1 MGGRPVTA
9 TPPEPTPT
17 PEPAPDGSLTERVGK
32 LETGQDTI
40 ASKVDRILGI
50 LDKPEGDAPPTGADP
65 APADMGEQMRQA
77 VRDVHAEAVA
87 AEAAKPKPEQPPREA
102 GQPFRQRLAEVVHGR
117 EPRKP

>member
-1 MGGRPVTA
+1 MTA

-50 LDKPEGDAPPTGADP
+50 LDKPEGDAPTTTADP

>member
-1 MGGRPVTA
+1 VTA
-9 TPPEPTPT
+9 AQPEPTTT
-17 PEPAPDGSLTERVGK
+17 PEPAADGSLTERVGK

-50 LDKPEGDAPPTGADP
+50 LDKPEGDAPTTTADP

-77 VRDVHAEAVA
+77 VSDVHAEAVA

>member
-1 MGGRPVTA
+1 MT
-9 TPPEPTPT
+9 TPPEPTPAA
-17 PEPAPDGSLTERVGK
+17 EPTPDGSLTERVGK
-32 LETGQDTI
+32 LEDGQDTI
-40 ASKVDRILGI
+40 AGKVDRILGL
-50 LDKPEGDAPPTGADP
+50 LDKPGTPAESTTTADP

-87 AEAAKPKPEQPPREA
+87 AEAAKPKPEQRPREA

>member
-1 MGGRPVTA
+1 MGGRPVT
-9 TPPEPTPT
+9 TPPEPTPA
-17 PEPAPDGSLTERVGK
+17 PAPTPDGSLPERVSK
-32 LETGQDTI
+32 LETGQESI
-40 ASKVDRILGI
+40 AGKVDRILGI
-50 LDKPEGDAPPTGADP
+50 LDKPEGDAPTTTADAP
-65 APADMGEQMRQA
+65 AADMGEQMRQA

>member
-1 MGGRPVTA
+1 MT
-9 TPPEPTPT
+9 TPPEPTPA
-17 PEPAPDGSLTERVGK
+17 EPAPDGSLTERVGK
-32 LETGQDTI
+32 LETGQESMSTKLD
-40 ASKVDRILGI
+40 SI
-50 LDKPEGDAPPTGADP
+50 LDKLTGERVATADRVTTADP

-87 AEAAKPKPEQPPREA
+87 AEAAKPKPEQRPREA